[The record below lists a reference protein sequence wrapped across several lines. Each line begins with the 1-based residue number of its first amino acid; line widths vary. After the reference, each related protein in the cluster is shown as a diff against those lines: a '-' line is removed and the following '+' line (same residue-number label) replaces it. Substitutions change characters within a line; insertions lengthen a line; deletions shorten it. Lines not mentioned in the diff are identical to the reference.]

1 MRRWYRNLDFT
12 TLVIWFFLCICGL
25 VAIYSSTHGEAQ
37 EFLLN
42 TVQNSFQRQIMW
54 MGISAIALVI
64 ILLIPMH
71 LLIRM
76 TPLIYF
82 TTIGLLIM
90 ALITGR
96 EVSGARSW
104 VYIGSIGFQSSELA
118 KAGALLMSAFM
129 LASRIKSNRISSNS
143 ALITIGILG
152 LPTLLIILQNDL
164 GTALVF
170 IGLIPI
176 LWLCSRVPLRI
187 VGLIITF
194 PIAGY
199 LAILNWWAA
208 LAFTVLV
215 GVVAWVV
222 THNFKWV
229 TAGIVA
235 GIATVGI
242 ASFALHSVLQPHQVA
257 RIISFSNPEAD
268 EYRAGVGFHLVQS
281 KAALG
286 SGGWLGQGFKQGSQT
301 QGRYIPEQSTDF
313 VFSVVGEE
321 WGFAGG
327 ALVLILFAMLMLRL
341 TLLAKKIDHPFG
353 SLIAAGAAGIF
364 LIHVCV
370 NIGMVLG
377 LLPVI
382 GIPLPFLSYG
392 GSALLTNTIL
402 LGLALAA
409 YMRRTE
415 FSLYV

>member
-176 LWLCSRVPLRI
+176 LWL
-187 VGLIITF
+187 
-194 PIAGY
+194 
-199 LAILNWWAA
+199 
-208 LAFTVLV
+208 
-215 GVVAWVV
+215 
-222 THNFKWV
+222 
-229 TAGIVA
+229 
-235 GIATVGI
+235 
-242 ASFALHSVLQPHQVA
+242 
-257 RIISFSNPEAD
+257 
-268 EYRAGVGFHLVQS
+268 
-281 KAALG
+281 
-286 SGGWLGQGFKQGSQT
+286 
-301 QGRYIPEQSTDF
+301 
-313 VFSVVGEE
+313 
-321 WGFAGG
+321 
-327 ALVLILFAMLMLRL
+327 
-341 TLLAKKIDHPFG
+341 
-353 SLIAAGAAGIF
+353 
-364 LIHVCV
+364 
-370 NIGMVLG
+370 
-377 LLPVI
+377 
-382 GIPLPFLSYG
+382 
-392 GSALLTNTIL
+392 
-402 LGLALAA
+402 
-409 YMRRTE
+409 
-415 FSLYV
+415 